1 MMKQYSKKA
10 VALVL
15 ALLFT
20 SLVCAFLVAGGFY
33 ISASLV
39 AIALLVET
47 GYLLRQMERSDRLFR
62 QFVWSVRYSDFL
74 SAGKTSTEH
83 PEALPKELA
92 EAMED
97 ALLHYKKHLQQKESQ
112 LQYFQALANHIDLSV
127 FVYSSETGRVEWMN
141 QAAKIQTGLNFAETI
156 DDLAAYHP
164 ELPARLRML
173 HPGELSILQVRR
185 QEDYSQLI
193 LSSMS
198 FVVLNKPLTVVSMK
212 NIRSVLENKETE
224 AWQKLIR
231 VLTHEIMNSMTPI
244 VSLSELLRNKQSSEK
259 LNEEDREEM
268 SRAIETIFRRSS
280 SLVRFVENYRKVTG
294 IPSPVPEII
303 PVDSLLENAAL
314 LFKEEKETIRVRP
327 FPSHL
332 QVIADKT
339 LIEQIL
345 INLIRNALDATKDC
359 AHPQIELSAGIDAE
373 GKTFIQVKD
382 NGTGIP
388 ADVQERIFIPFFTT
402 KPAGSGIGLSI
413 SRQIMYMHKGSL
425 TVISEEGKGS
435 RFVLTFA

>member
-1 MMKQYSKKA
+1 MKQYSKKA
-10 VALVL
+10 LGWVA
-15 ALLFT
+15 ALLLT
-20 SLVCAFLVAGGFY
+20 SLVCAFLVAGRFY

-39 AIALLVET
+39 AIVLLIET
-47 GYLLRQMERSDRLFR
+47 GYLLRLMERSDRLFR

-74 SAGKTSTEH
+74 SPGSNSEH
-83 PEALPKELA
+83 LPETLPQELT
-92 EAMED
+92 EAMEN
-97 ALLHYKKHLQQKESQ
+97 ALLHYKRHLQQKESQ
-112 LQYFQALANHIDLSV
+112 LQYFQALANHIDISV
-127 FVYSSETGRVEWMN
+127 FVYSSETARVEWMN

-164 ELPARLRML
+164 ELPSRLRML

-185 QEDYSQLI
+185 QEAYSQLI

-198 FVVLNKPLTVVSMK
+198 FVVLGKPLTVVSMK

-244 VSLSELLRNKQSSEK
+244 VSLSELLRNKQASEEQ
-259 LNEEDREEM
+259 NEEDREEM
-268 SRAIETIFRRSS
+268 SQAFETIFRRSNG
-280 SLVRFVENYRKVTG
+280 LVRFVENYRKVTG
-294 IPSPVPEII
+294 IPAPVPEII
-303 PVDSLLENAAL
+303 PVDSLLDSAAL
-314 LFKEEKETIRVRP
+314 LFKEEKDTIRGCP
-327 FPSHL
+327 SSSHL

-345 INLIRNALDATKDC
+345 INLIRNALDATKDR
-359 AHPQIELSAGIDAE
+359 PDPLIELSAGIDAE

-425 TVISEEGKGS
+425 TVMSEVGKGS